1 VPRYDGNLLLRN
13 RNKNMISSITD
24 FQRSTHNRK
33 GAPRTGL
40 HYNIRN
46 RNKNMISSITDFQS
60 ASCAALRCLHQC
72 QTKMHAVPRD
82 SKSVPVVWRA
92 ARLLLLRHLELWGG
106 KLVQFHR
113 DVEAGLCQAVHHR
126 SDVLHQSF
134 FQRLIGAEIFLLLG
148 RFVSA
153 Q

>member
-1 VPRYDGNLLLRN
+1 LEKGWVQLQHVPRYDGNLLLRN

-82 SKSVPVVWRA
+82 SSLFRLYGEPRA
-92 ARLLLLRHLELWGG
+92 FFCYATWSCGVASLSSSTGMSRPDFVR
-106 KLVQFHR
+106 
-113 DVEAGLCQAVHHR
+113 
-126 SDVLHQSF
+126 QSTIVGMSF
-134 FQRLIGAEIFLLLG
+134 IKA
-148 RFVSA
+148 SSNS
-153 Q
+153 